1 MKNLPSVND
10 IQIIHLDGTW
20 PTKSGGMLR
29 VLYKIDYGTVQQF
42 LDYDQTELDKI
53 PVDIRGLRSYVVS
66 GISKGSVGA
75 NEWHKVRNELC
86 YCLKGS
92 FTWSCLDTYGNKR
105 EFIIDENTAILT
117 PHHILHIYTS
127 LEDDSAI
134 SVLANTLFFPENSV
148 THDTYSA
155 DEFIA

>member
-1 MKNLPSVND
+1 MSDLPSVND
-10 IQIIHLDGTW
+10 IQVISLDGTW

-29 VLYKIDYGTVQQF
+29 VLYKIDYGMVQQF
-42 LDYDQTELDKI
+42 LDYNQTELDKI

-66 GISKGSVGA
+66 GIAKGSVGA

-117 PHHILHIYTS
+117 PHHILHTYTS
-127 LEDDSAI
+127 LEDDSSI
-134 SVLANTLFFPENSV
+134 SVLANTLFFPENPT